1 MGVWEGEEWEV
12 RFLVEKKKKKEVCSA
27 VRVGFQQHFASA
39 RQAKSSLGTKTD
51 SMKGK
56 QVYSRHNGATH
67 QIRQFYPTCNTTIL

>member
-1 MGVWEGEEWEV
+1 MKGGLGGGGMRGEIFSW
-12 RFLVEKKKKKEVCSA
+12 KKKEVCS

-39 RQAKSSLGTKTD
+39 RQAKSSLVTKTD

-67 QIRQFYPTCNTTIL
+67 